1 MIRELLQ
8 RNIASK
14 AQMAN
19 AGSIASSL
27 AAAAVLLLGLPR
39 LEHLE
44 LTPSQLYL
52 ATVETLGLAA
62 AFVILA
68 CLLQLWRRTCG
79 RNVPCDS

>member
-1 MIRELLQ
+1 MIGELLQ
-8 RNIASK
+8 RNIVSN

-19 AGSIASSL
+19 AGSIANSL
-27 AAAAVLLLGLPR
+27 AAAAVLLLGFPR

-44 LTPSQLYL
+44 LTPIQLYL

-68 CLLQLWRRTCG
+68 CLLQVWRRTGG
-79 RNVPCDS
+79 RNVPSDS